1 MSTDKKPSYIDAKLA
16 EFTDRFEAALEQER
30 KERIAER
37 KEHEAKREKER
48 KEYEA
53 KRKQE
58 HKEYE
63 AKREKEHKEYEAKR
77 EKERKEYE
85 AKREKERKEYRREV
99 AVETGKLR
107 DMWGQLAEFVVESG
121 ILETLNRH
129 RDLDVN
135 DALPNI
141 SVRRQGKDGKLEH
154 GQLDIIVSGERDTI
168 IVETKTTLTKGDVN
182 YFLNKYLCDYTS
194 WQASSPYIHL
204 PSCEGRRIFGC
215 MAYMKAEDGAEDVA
229 VKEGLITV
237 HAFGDSSDI
246 AHPDTVLVDYH
257 PDHYKRT

>member
-1 MSTDKKPSYIDAKLA
+1 MSTDKKPSYIDTKLA
-16 EFTDRFEAALEQER
+16 EFTDRFEAALEKER

-37 KEHEAKREKER
+37 
-48 KEYEA
+48 
-53 KRKQE
+53 
-58 HKEYE
+58 
-63 AKREKEHKEYEAKR
+63 KEYEAKR

-85 AKREKERKEYRREV
+85 AKREKERKEYDAKREKERAEYRREV

-107 DMWGQLAEFVVESG
+107 DMWGQLAEFVIESG

-129 RDLDVN
+129 RDLSVN

-141 SVRRQGKDGKLEH
+141 SVRCQGKDGKLEH

-182 YFLNKYLCDYTS
+182 YFLNKYLCDYAR

-204 PSCEGRRIFGC
+204 PSYEGRRIFGC
-215 MAYMKAEDGAEDVA
+215 LAYMKAADGAEEVA
-229 VKEGLITV
+229 VREGLITV
-237 HAFGDSSDI
+237 HAFGDSSDL

-257 PDHYKRT
+257 PDHYKRS